1 MKSLQQSR
9 IPLRMAVLN
18 LVHELMH
25 AFGAQHDPEEAE
37 RAECTPTNAAED
49 GRFLMSKYSN
59 NGRKHNHELVS
70 PCTQQSVSA
79 VLQSQTRTRCLVRSS
94 SAFCGDGLVQPGE
107 EQCDCGTDWA
117 CLLSRA
123 CCHPPSNS
131 QSAGCTVRSGGI
143 TLHTVTA
150 LVLSFGS

>member
-25 AFGAQHDPEEAE
+25 AFGAQHDPDAVE
-37 RAECTPTNAAED
+37 RAECTPANSEED

-70 PCTQQSVSA
+70 PCTQQSVAA
-79 VLQSQTRTRCLVRSS
+79 VLQSQTR
-94 SAFCGDGLVQPGE
+94 Q
-107 EQCDCGTDWA
+107 
-117 CLLSRA
+117 SRA
-123 CCHPPSNS
+123 LQTSK
-131 QSAGCTVRSGGI
+131 VRDSLIGQEESTNNRSLPFMEA
-143 TLHTVTA
+143 TLMP
-150 LVLSFGS
+150 